1 MLFRKGLLFVLL
13 LCCNNGIAQVPE
25 FYKDVQPII
34 HANCV
39 PCHRTGEAAPFPL
52 ITFEDVTKRSKFIKQ
67 VVSSRYMPPWRADNH
82 YNSFENDR
90 SLSEKEIKTIVNWID
105 AGT

>member
-1 MLFRKGLLFVLL
+1 MLFRKGLFLALVLL
-13 LCCNNGIAQVPE
+13 CNLCLGQVPE

-67 VVSSRYMPPWRADNH
+67 VVSSRYMPPWKADNH
-82 YNSFENDR
+82 FNS
-90 SLSEKEIKTIVNWID
+90 LPMIVL
-105 AGT
+105 